1 MTVRIGLTGPIGC
14 GKSTVA
20 GWLAARGA
28 LVIDADAVAREV
40 TDLPEV
46 RRAIIERFGPQLGRP
61 DGTIDRAAL
70 GRRVF
75 ADPGQLAILEGLTH
89 PLVRERIVA
98 ELARAEAAGAEAL
111 VIEAIKLVEG
121 GLASACDE
129 VWLVTC
135 APEEQRARLEAR
147 GLSAADAEQR
157 IGAQGDLFVRLAPLS
172 SRVISTSGSAQE
184 AEARVA
190 QAYRTALQA
199 RAGDAR
205 PG

>member
-28 LVIDADAVAREV
+28 LVIDADAIAREV

-75 ADPGQLAILEGLTH
+75 ADPAQLAILEGLTH

-172 SRVISTSGSAQE
+172 SRVISTSGSARE